1 VIAEVLGVD
10 TGPGMV
16 LLLVAVGFA
25 AGLIDAVV
33 GGGGLVQLPVL
44 LSAMPGATAVP
55 LGVNKSVSAV
65 GNIASAA
72 VYWRRNPGSRIDL
85 RLLAWSGGAAV
96 GCAMLGAWIATAIS
110 MEVFR
115 PLVIAALLAVLVFT
129 VRGWVKEA
137 RGAGAAEAPGGPA
150 TGAGAP
156 GTRGKLAGSS
166 AAIGVYDGLIGPATG
181 SFLLLAFRRILGGRL
196 VDALATAKIIQC
208 LMNIGGAAVFA
219 ALTALP
225 WPLIALLS
233 AANLVGSA
241 IGARLALSK
250 GDRLVKTLMAAGV
263 LATIAKLCW
272 DHFS

>member
-1 VIAEVLGVD
+1 MIAEVLGVD
-10 TGPGMV
+10 AGPGMV

-137 RGAGAAEAPGGPA
+137 RGAGAAEAPAARRRAPA
-150 TGAGAP
+150 HRAP
-156 GTRGKLAGSS
+156 GESWPVRRRRSASTTASSARRPAASCCWPSAGSS
-166 AAIGVYDGLIGPATG
+166 AAGWST
-181 SFLLLAFRRILGGRL
+181 R
-196 VDALATAKIIQC
+196 
-208 LMNIGGAAVFA
+208 
-219 ALTALP
+219 
-225 WPLIALLS
+225 WPPPRSSS
-233 AANLVGSA
+233 A
-241 IGARLALSK
+241 
-250 GDRLVKTLMAAGV
+250 
-263 LATIAKLCW
+263 
-272 DHFS
+272 

>member
-1 VIAEVLGVD
+1 MDA
-10 TGPGMV
+10 GPWML
-16 LLLVAVGFA
+16 LLLVAGGFA
-25 AGLIDAVV
+25 AGLIDAIV
-33 GGGGLVQLPVL
+33 GGGGLLQLPVL
-44 LSAMPGATAVP
+44 LSVMPGGTAVP

-65 GNIASAA
+65 GNVASAA

-96 GCAMLGAWIATAIS
+96 GCAMLGAWIATGIS
-110 MEVFR
+110 MELFR
-115 PLVIAALLAVLVFT
+115 PLVIAALLAVLGFT

-137 RGAGAAEAPGGPA
+137 RGGGAAAGAPENPA
-150 TGAGAP
+150 AGAGAP
-156 GTRGKLAGSS
+156 GVRGRLAGAS

-196 VDALATAKIIQC
+196 VDALATAKVVQC

-233 AANLVGSA
+233 AANLTGSA
-241 IGARLALSK
+241 IGARIALSR
-250 GDRLVKTLMAAGV
+250 GDRLVKTLLVAGV
-263 LATIAKLCW
+263 LATVAKLCW